1 MKNLRVM
8 KKAGKI
14 QPDKL
19 LWRVLSD
26 GADRLDETFD
36 LAVAYLEG
44 GSAYYVADHVNAK
57 KKAAF
62 VHIAYGD
69 SGYTREMDRDCYE
82 KMDVIYTV
90 SGETRRHFLE
100 FYPEYEEKVQVFH
113 NIIDRE
119 RIEREAKSRVAFR
132 ILMTVSV
139 F

>member
-1 MKNLRVM
+1 
-8 KKAGKI
+8 
-14 QPDKL
+14 
-19 LWRVLSD
+19 
-26 GADRLDETFD
+26 
-36 LAVAYLEG
+36 
-44 GSAYYVADHVNAK
+44 
-57 KKAAF
+57 
-62 VHIAYGD
+62 
-69 SGYTREMDRDCYE
+69 MDRGCYE

>member
-8 KKAGKI
+8 KKAVI
-14 QPDKL
+14 NQPVKL

-44 GSAYYVADHVNAK
+44 GSAYYVADHENAK

-90 SGETRRHFLE
+90 SGERR
-100 FYPEYEEKVQVFH
+100 
-113 NIIDRE
+113 
-119 RIEREAKSRVAFR
+119 
-132 ILMTVSV
+132 
-139 F
+139 